1 MTFDNVNR
9 AIGER
14 NLPKSVLRAQSYS
27 FAYYSSSAL
36 EALTTQN
43 ATFKNRLFDGKRA
56 TKATSPGLSTETL
69 V

>member
-14 NLPKSVLRAQSYS
+14 NLLKSVLRAQSYY

-36 EALTTQN
+36 EALLHKMRRSKTDYLMGN
-43 ATFKNRLFDGKRA
+43 ALRKRRRQA
-56 TKATSPGLSTETL
+56 YP
-69 V
+69 